1 MIAGVVGLTLGERV
15 GGMLLAFPAILPATL
30 TLIANEQGEQRSFHD
45 LQGTVAGA
53 FGLVAFGVIAA
64 ITIGRLNVLVAL
76 GLSLLAWCALAGSLY
91 LVWATWLRRVGSS
104 FDPPSERRA
113 VQNQKRAPFPCDPV
127 TESAGNPGCS
137 GSIPA
142 MLVTQLR

>member
-30 TLIANEQGEQRSFHD
+30 TLIAKEQGEQRSFHD

-76 GLSLLAWCALAGSLY
+76 GLSLLAWCAVAGSLY
-91 LVWATWLRRVGSS
+91 LVWAT
-104 FDPPSERRA
+104 
-113 VQNQKRAPFPCDPV
+113 
-127 TESAGNPGCS
+127 
-137 GSIPA
+137 
-142 MLVTQLR
+142 